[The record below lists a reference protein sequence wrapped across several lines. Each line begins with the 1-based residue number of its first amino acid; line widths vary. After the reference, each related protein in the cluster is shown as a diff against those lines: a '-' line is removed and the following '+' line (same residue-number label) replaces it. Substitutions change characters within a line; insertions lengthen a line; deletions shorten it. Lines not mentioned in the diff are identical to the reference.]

1 MAPAVTD
8 VFNAITPTAGN
19 PANSY
24 ELGLAVQPAG
34 GGGYILMPDIVEL
47 NPTSTPKNRSR
58 QTYAFKGSDNA
69 TKYSE
74 SLAITVNVEIVRDP
88 VTGNWQPALIDLYNA
103 STQKGAAN
111 KRNVQVYDLLGGPY
125 AVQTQAA
132 VGFAFSG
139 NGWDDSKWAT
149 ITLTG
154 NGLPLWL
161 STNPVTL
168 GIVPA
173 VSAAFSNPSP
183 VPTGGTLTL
192 QGSGFTGATAVTIGG
207 TAGTAL
213 KVLSDNLL
221 SFTVPSGAAG
231 SAPIV
236 VTNAN
241 GSSAAL
247 AYTRAA

>member
-1 MAPAVTD
+1 MATAHD
-8 VFNAITPTAGN
+8 VFDAITPTAGN
-19 PANSY
+19 PANSF
-24 ELGLAVQPAG
+24 ELGLAVQPGAG
-34 GGGYILMPDIVEL
+34 GGFVLLPDIVEL

-74 SLAITVNVEIVRDP
+74 SLAVTVNVEIVRDAA
-88 VTGNWQPALIDLYNA
+88 TGNWQPALIDLYNA
-103 STQKGAAN
+103 STQKGLAN
-111 KRNVQVYDLLGGPY
+111 KRNIQVYDLLGGPY

-154 NGLPLWL
+154 NGLPTWL
-161 STNPVTL
+161 PTNPVIV
-168 GIVPA
+168 GIVA
-173 VSAAFSNPSP
+173 ALSSAL
-183 VPTGGTLTL
+183 PTAATSTSTLTL

-207 TAGTAL
+207 TAGTNL
-213 KVLSDNLL
+213 KILSDSLM
-221 SFTVPSGAAG
+221 SFTVPSGSAG

-236 VTNAN
+236 VTNTN
-241 GSSAAL
+241 GASL
-247 AYTRAA
+247 PLPYTRGA